1 MHCSSLP
8 NFVKKKKEKKLGK
21 MFLHN
26 NMYLLF
32 LPTFDEVNDD
42 SCKSSKNNKQLC

>member
-1 MHCSSLP
+1 
-8 NFVKKKKEKKLGK
+8 